1 MLTFYASSCAGATVD
16 GFGSHPARLD
26 FRLRHSVALDASTW
40 RLNRRAEA
48 VLTWRKH
55 SLGAG
60 R

>member
-16 GFGSHPARLD
+16 GFGSHPTRLD
-26 FRLRHSVALDASTW
+26 FRLRHDVTLDAGTR

-48 VLTWRKH
+48 VLTWRQH
-55 SLGAG
+55 RLGAC